1 MQIGNES
8 FSSGSVS
15 VSHRTFASSALSLLD
30 PLIIHSNVRLILN
43 HDSEVHPNPDNLQLK
58 R

>member
-15 VSHRTFASSALSLLD
+15 VSRTITSSALSLLD
-30 PLIIHSNVRLILN
+30 PLIHPNVRLILS
-43 HDSEVHPNPDNLQLK
+43 HDSEVHANPDNLQLK